1 MNYAELYNRQ
11 YAHGSLAGAKIPLP
25 RLRRLLSPFN
35 LDLTVEQV
43 AARLLP
49 PGGVLL
55 DAGCG
60 EGALCFLLQ
69 ERYSKVIGLDVA
81 PVRLARACEK
91 ASAVSNSRKFSFH
104 EANLD
109 QPLPVEDSSVDVLC
123 SLNVIEH
130 VFDIYSLVAE
140 FHRVLKPGA
149 TALFQVPNVGYLKH
163 RVRLLFGKLPVTS
176 SPHNCPEIGWDR
188 GHFHYFTMNA
198 FCGLLKHAGFD
209 VVRRTGTGLMGSW
222 RNWYSALLTGDLVV
236 LVRKPATVSLSPVDR
251 S

>member
-11 YAHGSLAGAKIPLP
+11 YAHGSIVGAKVPFA
-25 RLRRLLSPFN
+25 RLRRLLAPFN

-49 PGGVLL
+49 PGGVFL

-69 ERYSKVIGLDVA
+69 ESYSKVIGLDVA
-81 PVRLARACEK
+81 PVRLARAREK
-91 ASAVSNSRKFSFH
+91 ASASTESSKFSFH

-109 QPLPVEDSSVDVLC
+109 QPLPVEGSSVDVLC

-130 VFDIYSLVAE
+130 VFDIYSLVAD

-149 TALFQVPNVGYLKH
+149 FALFQVPNIGYLKH
-163 RVRLLFGKLPVTS
+163 RVRLFFGNLPVTS
-176 SPHNCPEIGWDR
+176 SPHNWPEIGWDG
-188 GHFHYFTMNA
+188 GHLHYFTMNA
-198 FCGLLKHAGFD
+198 FCGLLKYAGFE

-222 RNWYSALLTGDLVV
+222 RNWRPSLLTGDLVV
-236 LVRKPATVSLSPVDR
+236 LVRKPTSEPLSQAGRP
-251 S
+251 